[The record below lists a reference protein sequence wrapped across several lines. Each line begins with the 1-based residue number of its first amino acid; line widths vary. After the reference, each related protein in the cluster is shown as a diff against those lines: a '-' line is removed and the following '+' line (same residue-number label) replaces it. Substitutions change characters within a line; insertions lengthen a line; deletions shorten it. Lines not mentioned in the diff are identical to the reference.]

1 MSVLFLGCN
10 VTATDN
16 RRAMPDWFNAM
27 GTINGVNLP
36 HLEPYS
42 RFRHFVEDP
51 SFSHNVGAMGWNTF
65 RLPVEWDDY
74 AAAGG
79 ELNLTAVREGI
90 EGLRALVASL
100 RQARRA
106 AGAGDP
112 VLLILDFHQYK
123 FGAVCGGVGMPRGI
137 IDESGLSRDDGNCV
151 FQAFERFWHNPAAQ
165 RKWFAWARAFVEA
178 LPDILKEESD
188 WLKVG
193 IEPINEPQ
201 FGFAE
206 PVFTNQMVTTIWN
219 LYRFTRSGAIQQQID
234 GKLIPFYRGFLEAM
248 ADVPRFDEVM
258 ENGVMVFEPFVLDH
272 LNISVDVGPVS
283 LEVNTDGHY
292 QGMLA
297 LNAVHWLAAPHHYV
311 GALDEGFLSLMPQ
324 FARDQLSRYPNMFVD
339 GARIRERFRW
349 IQGRMAEAGM
359 ETMIGEW
366 GTQTGLLDARGHAGG
381 HRAWIADSKAAM
393 GAHSRGGL
401 WWQYVQDRTAGER
414 SFYLLRSRD
423 GAGAE
428 IPWREQVLK
437 CSGRFNLARLVFGRC
452 PEERR

>member
-1 MSVLFLGCN
+1 
-10 VTATDN
+10 
-16 RRAMPDWFNAM
+16 
-27 GTINGVNLP
+27 
-36 HLEPYS
+36 
-42 RFRHFVEDP
+42 
-51 SFSHNVGAMGWNTF
+51 MGWNTF

-137 IDESGLSRDDGNCV
+137 IYESGLSRDDGNCV

-258 ENGVMVFEPFVLDH
+258 ENGVVFGPVLDH

-283 LEVNTDGHY
+283 LEVTPTGTTGDVGP
-292 QGMLA
+292 QCRPLA
-297 LNAVHWLAAPHHYV
+297 AAPHHYV
-311 GALDEGFLSLMPQ
+311 GALDEGFLS
-324 FARDQLSRYPNMFVD
+324 
-339 GARIRERFRW
+339 
-349 IQGRMAEAGM
+349 
-359 ETMIGEW
+359 
-366 GTQTGLLDARGHAGG
+366 
-381 HRAWIADSKAAM
+381 
-393 GAHSRGGL
+393 
-401 WWQYVQDRTAGER
+401 
-414 SFYLLRSRD
+414 
-423 GAGAE
+423 
-428 IPWREQVLK
+428 
-437 CSGRFNLARLVFGRC
+437 
-452 PEERR
+452 